1 MAKPTLLAMVQD
13 ILYTLDSDAVSSIS
27 DTYEATQI
35 ARQIRSTYK
44 ELVVE
49 YDLGANEELST
60 LEPLSDPNFP
70 SHLKIPDNM
79 SELKWWKYNKKEV
92 EADSDKYSEVQ
103 YLTPKDFVEYTNTR
117 DSTDAAIQTVLYGT
131 DDVKLYIR
139 TDKHPDYWT
148 SFDDEYV
155 VCDSYFSDLDTS
167 LQQSKIQALMSTMP
181 AFTLSDT
188 FVAVLPENLFPLLQ
202 KTAEAKCYS
211 IYKQTE
217 NLRLDREERW
227 QRIRAQRLRYNVTQR
242 NKQFGPNFGR

>member
-13 ILYTLDSDAVSSIS
+13 ILYTLDSDTVSSIS

-35 ARQIRSTYK
+35 ARQIRATYK

-49 YDLGANEELST
+49 YNLGAHEELAT
-60 LEPLSDPNFP
+60 LTPLSDPSFP
-70 SHLKIPDNM
+70 THFLIPDEM
-79 SELKWWKYNKKEV
+79 SELKWWKYNKMED
-92 EADSDKYSEVQ
+92 ENGPAAYSEVT
-103 YLTPKDFVEYTNTR
+103 YLEPKDFVEYTNNR
-117 DSTDAAIQTVLYGT
+117 DSTATNVQVVLYG
-131 DDVKLYIR
+131 DDQVKINVL

-148 SFDDEYV
+148 SFDDQYI

-167 LQQSKIQALMSTMP
+167 LQQSKVQALMSVMP
-181 AFTLSDT
+181 PFTLADT
-188 FVAVLPENLFPLLQ
+188 FVPDLPENLFPLLQ

-242 NKQFGPNFGR
+242 NKFLGPNFGR